1 MKKINQ
7 YKRTYNKERG
17 VLLGLVIAFVIGVLP
32 NLSDMGKEVY
42 VREEVAVH
50 IQATVPETK
59 DNTPSKKEIEEK
71 IKHYFP
77 KSYPTMIAVAYAE
90 SGLNHN
96 SQNWNCW
103 YNKDETI
110 VYSNKVKGTHS
121 TSCKKSHRVYS
132 WSIDC
137 GTLMKNYIGI
147 KQCPKVS
154 VDEHLKEMAEL
165 SKARGFN
172 PWFGYTNG
180 SYKKYLSMK

>member
-1 MKKINQ
+1 MNKSH
-7 YKRTYNKERG
+7 KRTKFNRINPLSVG
-17 VLLGLVIAFVIGVLP
+17 IALVIGLIWCCTPGQY
-32 NLSDMGKEVY
+32 DDVY
-42 VREEVAVH
+42 VAEPEVTPVVKVEAK
-50 IQATVPETK
+50 ELTK
-59 DNTPSKKEIEEK
+59 AEIESK
-71 IKHYFP
+71 IKLHFP
-77 KSYPTMIAVAYAE
+77 KSYHTMIAVAYAE

-110 VYSNKVKGTHS
+110 VYSSKVQGSHS

-147 KQCPKVS
+147 TQCPNVS

-165 SKARGFN
+165 SKSRGFN

-180 SYKKYLSMK
+180 SYKKYLAQN